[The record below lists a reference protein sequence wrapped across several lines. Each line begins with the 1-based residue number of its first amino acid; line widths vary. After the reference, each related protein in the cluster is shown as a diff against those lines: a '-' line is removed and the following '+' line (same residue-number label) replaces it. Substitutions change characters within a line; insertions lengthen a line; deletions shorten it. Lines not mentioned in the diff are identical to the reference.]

1 MAEAVDL
8 AKLHG
13 TGPVNEALERCA
25 SYGRF
30 ADGDLASILAHHR
43 QAGGELIPFP
53 ARSEDHSLQRSTQVW
68 EGLGR

>member
-13 TGPVNEALERCA
+13 AGPVSEALERCA

-30 ADGDLASILAHHR
+30 ADGDVASILAHQQTATVIPMPTR
-43 QAGGELIPFP
+43 AGEE
-53 ARSEDHSLQRSTQVW
+53 RSLQRSTRSW
-68 EGLGR
+68 EGFGR

>member
-13 TGPVNEALERCA
+13 TRPVNEALERCA

-30 ADGDLASILAHHR
+30 ADGDLASILAHQR
-43 QAGGELIPFP
+43 AATVIPLP
-53 ARSEDHSLQRSTQVW
+53 ARRSEDRSLQTSTRSW
-68 EGLGR
+68 EGFGR

>member
-13 TGPVNEALERCA
+13 AEPVNEALARCA

-30 ADGDLASILAHHR
+30 ADGDLASILAH
-43 QAGGELIPFP
+43 QQTATVIPLP
-53 ARSEDHSLQRSTQVW
+53 VRASEERSLQQSTRAW
-68 EGLGR
+68 EGFGR